1 MRYED
6 ILKKH
11 FDPVYTEV
19 EFIKKTYK
27 VLEPLG
33 FNDTNT
39 IAGKCICRDEIS
51 QSIRSVIKHIWG
63 EAFNFSSLA
72 GMFFAGKTGLS
83 AAMHHAPI
91 VDGKERYV
99 FYAMPHIAIN
109 EEGKIGVCRREGR
122 AGESTACGAL
132 FAFQKEMANGKVNLT
147 MDNEDVEQSLI
158 RMRLLREIPYG
169 HVPDLLELTRTALK
183 AIQADLETAISRV
196 VDTNKSDYA
205 MITGIQIHGPS
216 SNYVWPASY
225 YAVVD
230 SKRKELIINGQAS
243 HVQR

>member
-1 MRYED
+1 MAYQD
-6 ILKKH
+6 ILKKY

-19 EFIKKTYK
+19 DFIRKTYQA
-27 VLEPLG
+27 LEPLG
-33 FNDTNT
+33 FNDSNT

-51 QSIRSVIKHIWG
+51 QSIRSVIKHMWG

-72 GMFFAGKTGLS
+72 GMFFAGKTGLA

-91 VDGKERYV
+91 AEGKERYV

-109 EEGKIGVCRREGR
+109 EEGRIGVCKREGR

-132 FAFQKEMANGKVNLT
+132 YAFQKEMASGRVNLT

-169 HVPDLLELTRTALK
+169 HVPDLLELTKTALT
-183 AIQADLETAISRV
+183 AIQSDLEIAISKV
-196 VDTNKSDYA
+196 VDTNKSNYA
-205 MITGIQIHGPS
+205 MITGIQIHGPD
-216 SNYVWPASY
+216 SNYVWPASL
-225 YAVVD
+225 YAMVNGEQ
-230 SKRKELIINGQAS
+230 KEIELK
-243 HVQR
+243 

>member
-1 MRYED
+1 MKYEEV
-6 ILKKH
+6 LNKY
-11 FDPVYTEV
+11 FDPVYTEIH
-19 EFIKKTYK
+19 FIKITYVALK
-27 VLEPLG
+27 ILG
-33 FNDTNT
+33 FNSDNT
-39 IAGKCICRDEIS
+39 IAAKCICRDEIS

-91 VDGKERYV
+91 ENGKERYV
-99 FYAMPHIAIN
+99 FYAMPHIALN
-109 EEGKIGVCRREGR
+109 EEGRIGVCKREGR

-132 FAFQKEMANGKVNLT
+132 YAFQKEMACGKVNLT

-169 HVPDLLELTRTALK
+169 HVPDLLELTKTTLK
-183 AIQADLETAISRV
+183 AIQADLETAINHV
-196 VDTNKSDYA
+196 VDTRKSNYA
-205 MITGIQIHGPS
+205 VITGIQINGPH
-216 SNYVWPASY
+216 SNYVWPASC

-230 SKRKELIINGQAS
+230 GERKELKI
-243 HVQR
+243 